1 MIVTCP
7 GCASK
12 YRVRNEAVPPDGARM
27 RCPKCETLFLAKPP
41 AAGDVSDD
49 APPAGPFSSPQFA
62 PPPTGIA
69 QISMP
74 PQQGFGAQPFASPQ
88 AAPFAQQPFSQPPGP
103 FSAGS
108 SSSSVPQ
115 FGASPSLPPQFGAP
129 STSGPFGTGAG
140 NGSGFVPQ
148 APTTAGPLTA
158 MMRQLDPSSLAPG
171 SLPPS
176 PSMPM
181 GSLPPMA
188 TSLPPQMSMSSSQS
202 LPTLPQPHAAPDDDP
217 FARINVDP
225 RQDPGLPA
233 PTSERLRPEPRAPT
247 RAGTAAPPPVPATQ
261 VPVRPRQEV
270 PPSMAMI
277 VGSWVAVVVG
287 GLGAVL
293 GVVFAAWTSE
303 AVDFDASLMPFA
315 ERSLGATPPY
325 SFVGR
330 DDVDASELRHQA
342 EAKET
347 AGDLPAAAV
356 LWRRVLDRDPAD
368 VAAKAGLPRVLTAL
382 GDKLH

>member
-41 AAGDVSDD
+41 AAGESNDD

-74 PQQGFGAQPFASPQ
+74 PQQGFGGQGFASPQ
-88 AAPFAQQPFSQPPGP
+88 AAPFSQPPFSQPPGP

-115 FGASPSLPPQFGAP
+115 FGGAQSLPPQFGAP
-129 STSGPFGTGAG
+129 SSSGPTFGTGAG

-148 APTTAGPLTA
+148 APNTAGPLTA
-158 MMRQLDPSSLAPG
+158 MMRQLDPSSLPPG
-171 SLPPS
+171 SLPS
-176 PSMPM
+176 A
-181 GSLPPMA
+181 PPMP
-188 TSLPPQMSMSSSQS
+188 TSLPPHLSMSSSQS
-202 LPTLPQPHAAPDDDP
+202 LPTLSQAPHAAPPDDDP

-233 PTSERLRPEPRAPT
+233 PTTERLRPDARAPT
-247 RAGTAAPPPVPATQ
+247 RSGAIAPPPVPATQ
-261 VPVRPRQEV
+261 VPVRPRQEL

-277 VGSWVAVVVG
+277 VGSWIAVVVG
-287 GLGAVL
+287 GLGAVM

>member
-1 MIVTCP
+1 
-7 GCASK
+7 
-12 YRVRNEAVPPDGARM
+12 
-27 RCPKCETLFLAKPP
+27 
-41 AAGDVSDD
+41 
-49 APPAGPFSSPQFA
+49 
-62 PPPTGIA
+62 
-69 QISMP
+69 
-74 PQQGFGAQPFASPQ
+74 
-88 AAPFAQQPFSQPPGP
+88 
-103 FSAGS
+103 
-108 SSSSVPQ
+108 
-115 FGASPSLPPQFGAP
+115 
-129 STSGPFGTGAG
+129 
-140 NGSGFVPQ
+140 
-148 APTTAGPLTA
+148 
-158 MMRQLDPSSLAPG
+158 MMRQLDPSSLPPG
-171 SLPPS
+171 SLPS
-176 PSMPM
+176 A
-181 GSLPPMA
+181 PPMP
-188 TSLPPQMSMSSSQS
+188 TSLPPHLSMSSSQS
-202 LPTLPQPHAAPDDDP
+202 LPTLSQAPHAAPPDDDP

-233 PTSERLRPEPRAPT
+233 PTTERLRPDARAPT
-247 RAGTAAPPPVPATQ
+247 RSGAIAPPPVPATQ
-261 VPVRPRQEV
+261 VPVRPRQEL

-277 VGSWVAVVVG
+277 VGSWIAVVVG
-287 GLGAVL
+287 GLGAVM